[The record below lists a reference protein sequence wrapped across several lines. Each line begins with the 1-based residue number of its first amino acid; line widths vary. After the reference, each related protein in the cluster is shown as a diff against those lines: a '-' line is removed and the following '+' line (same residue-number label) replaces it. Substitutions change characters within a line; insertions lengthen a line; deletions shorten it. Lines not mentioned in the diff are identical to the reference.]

1 MSHTLFYVMY
11 LALHMPS
18 SALLYANVLQG
29 CTLIVCMATARVCM
43 ATARVCMATAT
54 MFKIS

>member
-1 MSHTLFYVMY
+1 MY

-43 ATARVCMATAT
+43 ATARVCVATAT